1 MPATPCPSRFA
12 ASRARRALPL
22 ALALVLAACGKASE
36 TVAEKAIEAQ
46 LQKDGQKAQV
56 DLSGST
62 AKVTISDA
70 SGQTSRIE
78 VGGAKVT
85 EAEIG
90 LPFYPGASLVENA
103 SSKVS
108 SPEGTMAT
116 VQLNSRD
123 APDKVAAF
131 YREQLRSRAQGKA
144 TFADMSTGEGAATLM
159 LGDEDGKS
167 GWQVSVSR
175 ADAGSAITIVAS
187 RAPGR

>member
-1 MPATPCPSRFA
+1 MPATPCPSRPV
-12 ASRARRALPL
+12 ASRACRALPL
-22 ALALVLAACGKASE
+22 ALVLVLAACGKASE
-36 TVAEKAIEAQ
+36 TAAEKAIEAQ

-116 VQLNSRD
+116 VQLQSPD

-144 TFADMSTGEGAATLM
+144 TFADMSTGEAATLM
-159 LGDEDGKS
+159 LGGDDGKS

-175 ADAGSAITIVAS
+175 ADTGSAITIVAS

>member
-1 MPATPCPSRFA
+1 
-12 ASRARRALPL
+12 LPL

-144 TFADMSTGEGAATLM
+144 TFAGEGAATLM